1 MKALIDTCVIV
12 DILQKREPFYQAA
25 MEILLSVSN
34 RKCTGFLTAKSIT
47 DIYYILRRSIHNEEE
62 VRRLVHILFTLLE
75 VKDTFS
81 ADCELALDSPMT
93 DYEDAIM
100 VQTACRIVADC
111 IVTRNLKDYKLS
123 SLPVFSPEQFLSE
136 LGKEENHQKLEMQSP
151 LLQLLHK
158 QRPNRIEHRDDHK
171 RPHPRRS
178 PSTYSR
184 FPGLPAPETEA

>member
-1 MKALIDTCVIV
+1 MQALIDTCVIV

-34 RKCTGFLTAKSIT
+34 RRCTGFLTAKSIT

-100 VQTACRIVADC
+100 VQTACRIGADC

-136 LGKEENHQKLEMQSP
+136 LGKEENTK
-151 LLQLLHK
+151 
-158 QRPNRIEHRDDHK
+158 N
-171 RPHPRRS
+171 
-178 PSTYSR
+178 
-184 FPGLPAPETEA
+184 

>member
-12 DILQKREPFYQAA
+12 DILQKREPFYQAD

-34 RKCTGFLTAKSIT
+34 RRCTGFLTAKSIT

-62 VRRLVHILFTLLE
+62 VRRLVRILFTLLE

-100 VQTACRIVADC
+100 VQTAC

-136 LGKEENHQKLEMQSP
+136 LGKEENTK
-151 LLQLLHK
+151 
-158 QRPNRIEHRDDHK
+158 N
-171 RPHPRRS
+171 
-178 PSTYSR
+178 
-184 FPGLPAPETEA
+184 